1 MLGSEML
8 VGQVTVY
15 GMFAGEALDG
25 WNPDVV
31 LIMMLVVFVCGT
43 CRACDISVCVAVC
56 TDVCMYARIA
66 TCHI

>member
-8 VGQVTVY
+8 VGQSTVY

-31 LIMMLVVFVCGT
+31 LTDHDAG
-43 CRACDISVCVAVC
+43 SVCMWNMP
-56 TDVCMYARIA
+56 CM
-66 TCHI
+66 